1 MWIVMSPAWVA
12 STVSPGAA
20 VSPGASVSPG
30 RCGFSVARGFG
41 VARSGSVAA
50 ADGLGRAVIGC
61 VVVVAAARG
70 SDQAE
75 RRE

>member
-1 MWIVMSPAWVA
+1 MDRDVA
-12 STVSPGAA
+12 GLGGVDGVAR
-20 VSPGASVSPG
+20 G
-30 RCGFSVARGFG
+30 CSVARGFG
-41 VARSGSVAA
+41 VAGGFGVARGFGVAGSGGVAA